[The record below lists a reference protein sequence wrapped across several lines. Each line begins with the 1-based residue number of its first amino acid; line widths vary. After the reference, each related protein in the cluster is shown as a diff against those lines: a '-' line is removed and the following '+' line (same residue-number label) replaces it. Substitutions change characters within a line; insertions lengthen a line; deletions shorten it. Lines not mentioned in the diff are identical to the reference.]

1 MEPKRV
7 VYFVN
12 GEKQESEQDD
22 LKVRQILE
30 KAGLTP
36 PENYVLKLDK
46 AVQPYGS
53 PDVVVE
59 IKSGDRFTATFQ
71 GPTPTS

>member
-12 GEKQESEQDD
+12 GEEFESEQDD
-22 LKVRQILE
+22 LRVRQILE

-36 PENYVLKLDK
+36 PENYVLKLDS
-46 AVQPYGS
+46 AAMPYSGL
-53 PDVVVE
+53 DVVVDV
-59 IKSGDRFTATFQ
+59 KSGDRFTATFH

>member
-1 MEPKRV
+1 MGPERV

-12 GEKQESEQDD
+12 GEKQESEQAD

-30 KAGLTP
+30 KAELTP
-36 PENYVLKLDK
+36 PENYVLKLDS
-46 AVQPYGS
+46 ASQPYS
-53 PDVVVE
+53 SLDVVVD
-59 IKSGDRFTATFQ
+59 IRSGNRFTATFQ